1 MESKTILEI
10 ILSITYKVIR
20 IMNMFDKLLND

>member
-20 IMNMFDKLLND
+20 IKNMFDKLLND